1 MGSEESPRKNMILV
15 DTTIWSKAYRR
26 KKIADEDQTIV
37 KALYNILDMGEEV
50 LIGPVRQELLSGIS
64 NKNVFNDLVIKLSG
78 FNNYEVQLTD
88 HDLAAEYLNIC
99 LNNGIQGS
107 QTDFLVC
114 AIAYRFNLEIFTED
128 NDFNN
133 YKKYLPIKL
142 HKTKS

>member
-1 MGSEESPRKNMILV
+1 MILV

-26 KKIADEDQTIV
+26 KKIAVEDQTIV
-37 KALYNILDMGEEV
+37 KQLCDILDMEDEV

-64 NKNVFNDLVIKLSG
+64 NKNIFNDLITKLSG
-78 FNNYEVQLTD
+78 FNNYEVQLAD
-88 HDLAAEYLNIC
+88 HDLAAEYFNVC

-107 QTDFLVC
+107 QTDFLIC
-114 AIAYRFNLEIFTED
+114 AIAHRFNLEIFTED

-142 HKTKS
+142 YKIKS